1 LHVNYDR
8 RTASRIELLSNV
20 PEFRR
25 PTVRG
30 KFLYVGDEKFYVRG
44 VTYGTFRPDAD
55 GSLYP
60 DSQTV
65 DHDFAR
71 MVENGINSV
80 RTYTA
85 PPRWFLDKAQKYGLF
100 VMVGLWW
107 EQFVMFLD
115 DKGLTLSIEK
125 KVREWIR
132 SNAGHP
138 AVLCYA
144 IGNEIPSSI
153 VRYYG
158 ALKIEKFIEKLY
170 RIAKSEDPE
179 GLVTYVNYPTTE
191 YLRLPFIDIACFNI
205 YLESKDR
212 LEGYIS
218 RLQNLVNDKPLLMG
232 EIGVD
237 SRRNGEDK
245 QAHVLDWQIRTAF
258 ESGCAGAFVFA
269 WTDEWH
275 CGGYDIEDWD
285 FGLMSRDRIPKAAL
299 GAVRKAYSEV
309 PFSTMT
315 RWPKI
320 SVVVCTFNGSKTI
333 SNNLESLSVL
343 QYPNYEVI
351 VVNDGSNDITE
362 AIVKEYVHKYGFKLI
377 TTENRGLAN
386 ARNTGLESATGDIV
400 AYVDDDA
407 YPDPQWLTYLALE
420 FRKTTHIGIGGPN
433 ITAEGD
439 GPISECVSSSPGNPV
454 HVLISDTEAEH
465 IAGCNMAFRRSALKK
480 IGGFDSQFKI
490 AGDDVDVCW
499 MLQKRGYTLG
509 FSPAA
514 MVWHSRRNSIKSYL
528 KQQLNYGRAESQL
541 EKKWPEKYNT
551 AGHITWTGSIYGN
564 GVSNKINLFGSR
576 IYQGIWGTAPFQS
589 IYQRSNGTF
598 SSLLVMPEWYL
609 IVAAFLFLSLIGVFW
624 PPMLYSLPF
633 LGLVLLAPVIRAIR
647 GARNARFSEVSSSSI
662 ELLKLRAII
671 VILHILQPIARLY
684 GRIDAGLT
692 PWRRRGLYKFSLPW
706 IRHKSFWSENWVAPE
721 KRLESLEMALKNS
734 GIIVTRSGNFDRW
747 DLEVRGGLFGSL
759 RVLMGIEEHGA
770 GKQMIH
776 LHSWPKVSV
785 FGTGLTIILALLT
798 ALAAFDD
805 AWYAYFILGG
815 LSAFAVVR
823 LIGDCAGATG
833 CYLEAIK
840 QAFGQLTSA

>member
-1 LHVNYDR
+1 MNYGR
-8 RTASRIELLSNV
+8 GAASRIELCPDLS
-20 PEFRR
+20 EIQR
-25 PTVRG
+25 PSVRG

-44 VTYGTFRPDAD
+44 VTYGTFRPNED
-55 GSLYP
+55 GYQFP
-60 DSQTV
+60 DPETV
-65 DHDFAR
+65 DKDFAK
-71 MVENGINSV
+71 MVENGVNSV

-100 VMVGLWW
+100 VAVGLWW

-115 DKGLTLSIEK
+115 DKTLMRSIERK
-125 KVREWIR
+125 IRDCVRFY
-132 SNAGHP
+132 AGHP
-138 AVLCYA
+138 AVLCYV

-158 ALKIEKFIEKLY
+158 ARKIEKFIERLY
-170 RIAKSEDPE
+170 RAAKSEDPA
-179 GLVTYVNYPTTE
+179 GLVTYVSYPTTE
-191 YLRLPFIDIACFNI
+191 YLRLPFIDLACFNI
-205 YLESKDR
+205 FLESKDKF
-212 LEGYIS
+212 ESYIS
-218 RLQNLVNDKPLLMG
+218 RLQNLVDNKPLLIG
-232 EIGVD
+232 EIGLD

-245 QAHVLDWQIRTAF
+245 QAQVLDWQIRTAF
-258 ESGCAGAFVFA
+258 KSGCAGTFVFA

-285 FGLMSRDRIPKAAL
+285 FGLISRDRIPKAAL
-299 GAVRKAYSEV
+299 GAVRNMYSEV
-309 PFSTMT
+309 PFNALT

-333 SNNLESLSVL
+333 RKNLESLSVL
-343 QYPNYEVI
+343 QYPDYEVI

-362 AIVKEYVHKYGFKLI
+362 AIVKEYVQKYGFKLI

-386 ARNTGLESATGDIV
+386 ARNTGLEAATGDIV

-407 YPDPQWLTYLALE
+407 YPDPQWLTYLAIE
-420 FRKTTHIGIGGPN
+420 FGKTTNVGIGGPN
-433 ITAEGD
+433 ITAQGD
-439 GPISECVSSSPGNPV
+439 GPISECVASSPGNPV

-514 MVWHSRRNSIKSYL
+514 MVWHSRRSSIKSYL

-541 EKKWPEKYNT
+541 EKKWPEKYNN
-551 AGHITWTGSIYGN
+551 AGHITWTGCIYGN

-589 IYQRSNGTF
+589 IYQPSKSML
-598 SSLLVMPEWYL
+598 SSLILMPEWYL
-609 IVAAFLFLSLIGVFW
+609 IVAAFLSLSLVGVFW
-624 PPMLYSLPF
+624 APLLFSLPF
-633 LGLVLLAPVIRAIR
+633 LGLVLLAPVIRAILC
-647 GARNARFSEVSSSSI
+647 AKNASFSEPSYSSM
-662 ELLKLRAII
+662 ELLKLRGTI

-684 GRIDAGLT
+684 GRLDGGLT

-706 IRHKSFWSENWVAPE
+706 IRQRSFWSENWAAPE
-721 KRLESLEMALKNS
+721 KRLESIEIALKNF
-734 GIIVTRSGNFDRW
+734 GVIVKRNGNFDRW
-747 DLEVRGGLFGSL
+747 DLEVRSGLFGSL

-770 GKQMIH
+770 GKQMVH

-785 FGTGLTIILALLT
+785 FGAGLTIILALLT
-798 ALAAFDD
+798 GLAALDD
-805 AWYAYFILGG
+805 AWYAFFILGG
-815 LSAFAVVR
+815 LSGFSAVR
-823 LIGDCAGATG
+823 LIGDCASATG
-833 CYLEAIK
+833 CYLQAIK
-840 QAFGQLTSA
+840 QAFGQLTST